1 MIILNSLPS
10 QYEPFHITTKKR
22 AFSGV
27 VFSGDID
34 VAANNKGISG
44 DTRLS
49 PLKVG
54 AGIGANIWRQD
65 EK

>member
-1 MIILNSLPS
+1 MLLKKKININTL
-10 QYEPFHITTKKR
+10 TTRKR

-27 VFSGDID
+27 IY